1 MSAVRMELC
10 GSYLEVVG
18 CIETCFC
25 DFEAQGLP
33 VLCVEWR
40 CKPGYGWGSRRCLHG
55 VGLLTSCVIDEIGLS
70 SLPGSAL

>member
-33 VLCVEWR
+33 VLCAEWR
-40 CKPGYGWGSRRCLHG
+40 CKPGYGWGGGLVHVGMATGRRI
-55 VGLLTSCVIDEIGLS
+55 VDELS
-70 SLPGSAL
+70 D